1 MQIAARDAF
10 SGKAEISAKS
20 YVQNGLVAMWDG
32 IENAGWGVHDGS
44 FVGMRNLTGYGC
56 DLDNPS
62 NAIMS
67 NDGLATA
74 SGATAFKVK
83 STESAEKIIARF
95 INAAKAYTFEI
106 VGRGFAK
113 NNGVEQSVT
122 VGITGHRMTFWKTSA
137 YGLGSINVD
146 GGSYFFAPGGW
157 ITNGSLGE
165 GFASHSRVCTKT
177 MYRTYINA
185 ILKQT
190 SDSSGASF
198 SYTTE
203 IYTRGRVMEFNSCEK
218 IHRISIYDRA
228 LTAEETAHNYE
239 IDKARFNLE

>member
-1 MQIAARDAF
+1 MLIGMRN
-10 SGKAEISAKS
+10 GMLVGGGLSAKS
-20 YVQNGLVAMWDG
+20 YVQDGLVAMWDG

-44 FVGMRNLTGYGC
+44 FVGMCNLTGYGC

-67 NDGLATA
+67 NDGLAVA
-74 SGATAFKVK
+74 SGATTFKVK
-83 STESAEKIIARF
+83 STEGAEKIITRF
-95 INAAKAYTFEI
+95 INESKAYTFEI

-113 NNGVEQSVT
+113 NSNVLQLVSNGV
-122 VGITGHRMTFWKTSA
+122 TGHYMTFFQSSA
-137 YGLGSINVD
+137 YGRGSINSS
-146 GGSYFFAPGGW
+146 GSYFFAPGGW

-177 MYRTYINA
+177 MYRIYINA

-228 LTAEETAHNYE
+228 LTADEIAHNYAV
-239 IDKARFNLE
+239 DKTRFNLP